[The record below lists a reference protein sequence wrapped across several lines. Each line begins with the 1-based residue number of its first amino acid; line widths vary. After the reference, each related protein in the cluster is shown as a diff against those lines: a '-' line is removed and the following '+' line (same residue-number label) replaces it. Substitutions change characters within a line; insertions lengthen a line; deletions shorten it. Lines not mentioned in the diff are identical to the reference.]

1 MGEARKDALRLDFDR
16 RLKLEFHGT
25 KMNRISK
32 AVLLTVLTA
41 LSLPLSAGTIQ
52 IPSEIAAMKEVAA
65 EWFDAMSDANLPKLQ
80 SLYLPES
87 RDKAEKNLQQMTQML
102 QIATDLQFGLM
113 IVKYTDTQAE
123 AISKPF
129 EVNHSEIAD
138 SAVLVLHLRKHGDKW
153 RILYHSCDVL
163 RSVADSYD
171 YFKRKNPEGQ
181 IWLDPKTPNW
191 LRPAPAPAAD
201 ELTVEEIFKDVP
213 QSFPT
218 AEIVEKLKDTIYD
231 RSVFE
236 SWFPEDTNAGKA
248 LLGLFRDRERDPNSA
263 RKILY
268 AARSGLRNAGRTGPY
283 IISYLGNEFIWA
295 AREQNADAIE
305 LIYYASYD
313 SQLAGN
319 AIYYGLS
326 VIRTEK
332 SPRILKRLV
341 ELCMIDHS
349 VSRILWGTRGN
360 HEQMVPYLQP
370 WLEHSDPLIRGRAT
384 VMRDVLQGRLNY
396 DQFQKQNKFE
406 YNKTLLGDKIP
417 LIRQVLA
424 TGSSFQRRELLDQIR
439 RRDLTSLFDE
449 SFREPLLACLS
460 DGHPEVRCRAIEFS
474 GDLFCK
480 PHEVKSEIIALMD
493 ELSKDSDSK
502 VRQAVA
508 VFTGSKWVWGSIP
521 QDPRAVEIMIR
532 LAGDKDRGTRNK
544 AVYYGLS
551 VLNEKTDPLVEMMVK
566 LAIDPTAVADV
577 GRIGWGLSRG
587 ADKDKIKALLE
598 PHIKGQSEQAQRA
611 RKLYMEIFKD

>member
-1 MGEARKDALRLDFDR
+1 MYQ
-16 RLKLEFHGT
+16 
-25 KMNRISK
+25 ISK
-32 AVLLTVLTA
+32 VILLTVLTI
-41 LSLPLSAGTIQ
+41 LSLHLSADTIQ
-52 IPSEIAAMKEVAA
+52 IPPDVAAMKEVAA
-65 EWFDAMSDANLPKLQ
+65 EWFDAMSAADLPKLQ
-80 SLYLPES
+80 LLYLPDS

-102 QIATDLQFGLM
+102 QMVTDLRFGLM
-113 IVKYTDTQAE
+113 IVKYTDNQAE
-123 AISKPF
+123 AISQPF
-129 EVNHSEIAD
+129 KVVHSEIAG
-138 SAVLVLHLRKHGDKW
+138 SAVIILHLRKHNDKW
-153 RILYHSCDVL
+153 RILYHSGDGL

-171 YFKRKNPEGQ
+171 HFKRKNPDGQ
-181 IWLDPKTPNW
+181 IWFDPKTPEW

-201 ELTVEEIFKDVP
+201 ELTVEEIFKDIP

-236 SWFPEDTNAGKA
+236 SWFLDDPNAGKA
-248 LLGLFRDRERDPNSA
+248 LLGLFRERERNPNSA
-263 RKILY
+263 EKILR

-295 AREQNADAIE
+295 AKNQNADAIE

-313 SQLAGN
+313 NQLAGN

-341 ELCMIDHS
+341 ELCMINQS
-349 VSRILWGTRGN
+349 VGRILWGTRGN
-360 HEQMVPYLQP
+360 HEQMVPFLQP

-384 VMRDVLQGRLNY
+384 VMCDVLQGRLDY
-396 DQFQKQNKFE
+396 DKFQKQQKFE
-406 YNKTLLGDKIP
+406 HNKALIGNKVS

-424 TGSSFQRRELLDQIR
+424 TGSSYQRRKLLDQIR
-439 RRDLTSLFDE
+439 RRALTNLFDE

-460 DGHPEVRCRAIEFS
+460 DGHPEVRRRAIEFS

-480 PHEVKSEIIALMD
+480 PREVKSEIIALMD
-493 ELSKDSDSK
+493 ELSKDPDSK

-508 VFTGSKWVWGSIP
+508 VFTGSKWVWGCVS
-521 QDPRAVEIMIR
+521 QDPRAIEIMIR
-532 LAGDKDRGTRNK
+532 LAGDNDRGTRNK
-544 AVYYGLS
+544 AIYYGLS
-551 VLNEKTDPLVEMMVK
+551 VLNEKPDSVVEMMVN
-566 LAIDPTAVADV
+566 LAIDPTTLADV

-587 ADKDKIKALLE
+587 ADKDKIKTLLA
-598 PHIKGQSEQAQRA
+598 PYIQGQSKQAQRA
-611 RKLYMEIFKD
+611 RKLYTEIFKD